1 MQEFITNFHFLRPF
15 WLLALLIP
23 LLFYWRYYRGL
34 NNKSTWENVCDKK
47 LLNFLLI
54 KGSST
59 QRQLIT
65 LLSMT
70 AFIATIFAIS
80 GPTWKK
86 QDAPIM
92 APENPVVILLNLS
105 SDMKEKDLTPSRLER
120 AKFKIMD
127 MLKGLKSAQT
137 GLIVYTSEPFLISPI
152 TDDPA
157 IISNLLPAVNYD
169 IMPSNGDRLDR
180 AINLAIEKFRN
191 AGFFQGNIVIFTPDV
206 GQRFDLALEAAK
218 NAKIDKYLVSVVAVN
233 KENNEKLKLISK
245 YGGGIYENLSSDDQD
260 IRSIDTFINQH
271 ISQLKLSDNL
281 QLTWIDMG
289 YYLTIIPVICSL
301 FLFRRGI
308 FIFILMLGFAGSAQ
322 AGWFLNNNQEG
333 YNAFGQNDFETA
345 SKKFEDANW
354 KASAEYR
361 KGDYKSA
368 LKYFSQAKDV
378 TGIYNQGNA
387 LAKGG
392 KIEEAIKKY
401 EEVLKLEPEHEDAKF
416 NLEYLKKQQDQQ
428 QQNNQ
433 NNKNEQNQDQN
444 QSDSDQQDSP
454 NNQGESP
461 QAPNKPQDNQGNNDQ
476 EQPNPQND
484 QNKQDQNQ
492 GQDQQD
498 QQPQDQRPQGG
509 QQGSQGQNSD
519 QNGNQ
524 DQDQNSNSGS
534 AGNSGDG
541 QEEDQNSGQDQSGSQ
556 DEAGDEKDSSDKEEQ
571 KSGGGQVEESDE
583 EGDYDEEKQ
592 ARVQT
597 FREIPEDPG
606 GLLKAFIAKE
616 YGLNRYGDE

>member
-15 WLLALLIP
+15 WLLSLLVP

-47 LLNFLLI
+47 LLNFLLV
-54 KGSST
+54 KGSSS
-59 QRQLIT
+59 QRRLIT
-65 LLSMT
+65 ILCMT
-70 AFIATIFAIS
+70 AFIATILAIA

-86 QDAPIM
+86 QEVPSM
-92 APENPVVILLNLS
+92 APENPVIILLNLS
-105 SDMKEKDLTPSRLER
+105 SEMKEKDLTPSRLDR

-127 MLKGLKSAQT
+127 LLKGLKSAQT
-137 GLIVYTSEPFLISPI
+137 GLIIYTNEPFLISPI
-152 TDDPA
+152 TDDPE
-157 IISNLLPAVNYD
+157 IISNLLPSINYN

-180 AINLAIEKFRN
+180 AINLAIEKFKN
-191 AGFFQGNIVIFTPDV
+191 AGFFHGNIVIFTPDV

-218 NAKIDKYLVSVVAVN
+218 NAKNDKYLVNVIAVS

-245 YGGGIYENLSSDDQD
+245 YGGGIYENLSSDDRD
-260 IRSIDTFINQH
+260 VRRIDDFINQH
-271 ISQLKLSDNL
+271 ISELKLSENM
-281 QLTWIDMG
+281 QLTWLDMG
-289 YYLTIIPVICSL
+289 YYLSIIPVICCL

-308 FIFILMLGFAGSAQ
+308 FIFIFMIGFAGSAQ

-333 YNAFGQNDFETA
+333 YKAFSGNDFEAA
-345 SKKFEDANW
+345 SQKFEDPNW

-368 LKYFSQAKDV
+368 LKYFSQTKDV
-378 TGIYNQGNA
+378 TGMYNQGNA

-428 QQNNQ
+428 QQQQQNNQ
-433 NNKNEQNQDQN
+433 SSQSEQNQDQD

-461 QAPNKPQDNQGNNDQ
+461 QAPNKPQDNQGNNDK
-476 EQPNPQND
+476 PQQDQQSD
-484 QNKQDQNQ
+484 QNKQDQ
-492 GQDQQD
+492 GQDQDQD
-498 QQPQDQRPQGG
+498 QQPQGG

-524 DQDQNSNSGS
+524 DQDQKGNSGS
-534 AGNSGDG
+534 ASGG
-541 QEEDQNSGQDQSGSQ
+541 EGEDQNQGQGQDQPNDQ
-556 DEAGDEKDSSDKEEQ
+556 NDAGNEKDQSDKDEQ
-571 KSGGGQVEESDE
+571 EQEGNVGQAQEGED

-592 ARVQT
+592 ARVQK

-616 YGLNRYGDE
+616 YRLNRYGDE